1 VARYF
6 PKSFV
11 ADLISRVDIVE
22 VIGKSINLKKNGS
35 RYKALC
41 PFHDEKTPSFIVTP
55 EKGIYYCFGCSEN
68 GNAIDFLI
76 KFENLIFPEAI
87 EALSEI
93 VGLQLPENSEYKEDN
108 HKYLF
113 QAISKANEIYK
124 FNLNKNHNAS
134 NYLKSRGI
142 NKDSIDRYELGFSP
156 NSWDSL
162 KKDALKKDYEN
173 YNKSGLMI
181 KNEKDHYYD
190 RFRNRIMFPIKNI
203 SGKIIGFGGR
213 IISNEQPK
221 YLNSP
226 ETNIFKKANELY
238 GLYEAKNKKG
248 NIDKIIVVEGYIDV
262 ISLTQNGIESVVATM
277 GTAITHSH
285 IKKLKRFSEKII
297 FCFDGDK
304 AGRAA
309 AWRALE
315 TLLLSAGGTI
325 EFKFLILP
333 EGSDPDS
340 IITQAG
346 KRNFEDLIE
355 KSISLTEFLFSELE
369 EKIELNN
376 TDNLSKLVFL
386 VKPLLEK
393 VSNPIYKELI
403 INKLSQKISIK
414 TEKLSNLLEE
424 RGIEKKI
431 GTPPSKN
438 LSKNTL
444 IRKAI
449 ILILHYPSAAREL
462 KIVPNLSNIEL
473 PGIRLLENLI
483 NVSRE
488 NKNYNTANLEEHFR
502 EDKEGKF
509 LSKLIGEKPL
519 DNEKAAPLVLSDS
532 IKRIVENDL
541 RNKLSDLMTKGSK
554 LSDEEKLK
562 INDIQEQINHFLDN

>member
-76 KFENLIFPEAI
+76 KFENLSFPEAI

-93 VGLQLPENSEYKEDN
+93 VGLQLPENSKYKEDN

-124 FNLNKNHNAS
+124 LNLNKNNDAS
-134 NYLKSRGI
+134 NYLKNRGI
-142 NKDSIDRYELGFSP
+142 NKFSIDRYELGFSP

-162 KKDALKKDYEN
+162 RKSALKKDYEN
-173 YNKSGLMI
+173 YNQSGLMI
-181 KNEKDHYYD
+181 KNEKGHYYD

-226 ETNIFKKANELY
+226 ETNIFRKANELY

-277 GTAITHSH
+277 GTAITNSH

-340 IITQAG
+340 IITQEG
-346 KRNFEDLIE
+346 KSNFENLIE
-355 KSISLTEFLFSELE
+355 KSMSLTEFLFSELE

-376 TDNLSKLVFL
+376 TDNLSKLVSL

-403 INKLSQKISIK
+403 INKLSQKINIK

-424 RGIEKKI
+424 KNIERKVDAPI
-431 GTPPSKN
+431 PQN

-449 ILILHYPSAAREL
+449 TLILHYPSAAREL
-462 KIVPNLSNIEL
+462 KTVPNLSDIDL

-483 NVSRE
+483 YISRK

-502 EDKEGKF
+502 EDNEGKF

-519 DNEKAAPLVLSDS
+519 DNKNAAPLVLSDS
-532 IKRIVENDL
+532 IKRIIENDL
-541 RNKLSDLMTKGSK
+541 RNKLSNLMNKGSK
-554 LSDEEKLK
+554 LTNEEKLK
-562 INDIQEQINHFLDN
+562 INDIQEKIKSFF

>member
-1 VARYF
+1 MARYF

-76 KFENLIFPEAI
+76 KFENLSFPEAI

-93 VGLQLPENSEYKEDN
+93 VGLQLPENSKYKEDN

-124 FNLNKNHNAS
+124 LNLNKNNDAS
-134 NYLKSRGI
+134 NYLKNRGI
-142 NKDSIDRYELGFSP
+142 NKFSIDRYELGFSP

-162 KKDALKKDYEN
+162 RKSALKKDYEN
-173 YNKSGLMI
+173 YNQSGLMI
-181 KNEKDHYYD
+181 KNEKGHYYD

-226 ETNIFKKANELY
+226 ETNIFRKANELY

-277 GTAITHSH
+277 GTAITNSH

-340 IITQAG
+340 IITQEG
-346 KRNFEDLIE
+346 KSNFENLIE
-355 KSISLTEFLFSELE
+355 KSMSLTEFLFSELE

-376 TDNLSKLVFL
+376 TDNLSKLVSL

-403 INKLSQKISIK
+403 INKLSQKINIK

-424 RGIEKKI
+424 KNIERKVDAPI
-431 GTPPSKN
+431 PQN

-449 ILILHYPSAAREL
+449 TLILHYPSAAREL
-462 KIVPNLSNIEL
+462 KTVPNLSDIDL

-483 NVSRE
+483 YISRK

-502 EDKEGKF
+502 EDNEGKF

-519 DNEKAAPLVLSDS
+519 DNKNAAPLVLSDS
-532 IKRIVENDL
+532 IKRIIENDL
-541 RNKLSDLMTKGSK
+541 RNKLSNLMNKGSK
-554 LSDEEKLK
+554 LTNEEKLK
-562 INDIQEQINHFLDN
+562 INDIQEKIKSFF

>member
-1 VARYF
+1 MARYF

-76 KFENLIFPEAI
+76 KFENLSFPEAI

-93 VGLQLPENSEYKEDN
+93 VGLQLPENSKYKEDN

-124 FNLNKNHNAS
+124 LNLNKNNDAS
-134 NYLKSRGI
+134 NYLKNRGI
-142 NKDSIDRYELGFSP
+142 NKFSIDRYELGFSP

-162 KKDALKKDYEN
+162 KKSALKKDYEN
-173 YNKSGLMI
+173 YNQSGLMI
-181 KNEKDHYYD
+181 KNEKGHYYD

-226 ETNIFKKANELY
+226 ETNIFRKANELY

-277 GTAITHSH
+277 GTAITNSH

-340 IITQAG
+340 IITQDG
-346 KRNFEDLIE
+346 KSNFENLIE
-355 KSISLTEFLFSELE
+355 KSMSLTEFLFSELE

-376 TDNLSKLVFL
+376 TDNLSKLVSL

-424 RGIEKKI
+424 KNIERKVDAPI
-431 GTPPSKN
+431 PQN

-449 ILILHYPSAAREL
+449 TLILHYPSAAREL
-462 KIVPNLSNIEL
+462 KTVPNLSDIDL

-483 NVSRE
+483 YISRK

-502 EDKEGKF
+502 EDNEGKF

-519 DNEKAAPLVLSDS
+519 DNKNAAPLVLSDS
-532 IKRIVENDL
+532 IKRIIENDL
-541 RNKLSDLMTKGSK
+541 RNKLSDLMNKGSK
-554 LSDEEKLK
+554 LTNEEKLK
-562 INDIQEQINHFLDN
+562 INDIQEKIKSFF